1 MKFEARYS
9 NSRYNSEKEQYIQEL
24 TEKILDM
31 NYGETIEFE
40 ECARILHYNIELE
53 EEAKKF
59 KSMMAKIKN
68 FLIDYGYVLKTIGGI
83 GYYILKP
90 KQISGYCY
98 KTYMTKTSRLLA
110 KSERILNHTDE
121 TELSDTR
128 MEEYENAKMLN
139 QELQEAI
146 EGTINSSVY
155 YSRKDYYNSLE
166 D

>member
-1 MKFEARYS
+1 MKIIEKEAR
-9 NSRYNSEKEQYIQEL
+9 
-24 TEKILDM
+24 
-31 NYGETIEFE
+31 
-40 ECARILHYNIELE
+40 
-53 EEAKKF
+53 KF
-59 KSMMAKIKN
+59 KSTMVKVKN
-68 FLIDYGYVLKTIGGI
+68 FLIDYGKILKTISGV

-98 KTYMTKTSRLLA
+98 KTYITITSKILS
-110 KSERILNHTDE
+110 KSERILKHVDREELDE
-121 TELSDTR
+121 PRT
-128 MEEYENAKMLN
+128 EEYENIKSLN